1 MSLVRTIRTTDPDAR
16 RQLADLRKPLL
27 LEQLLQDSPEL
38 HAVRQIIDDVRRR
51 GDQAV
56 AEATRRVD
64 VVELDPASF
73 RVPEEQIFAAQQA
86 MAPALRT
93 AVRRSIDQVRE
104 FQDHILS
111 RTCEPLRRAGCT
123 LQARLLPLRRVGVCV
138 PGAAAPL
145 PSSAIHCVVPAQV
158 AGVKEIAIVAP
169 PRHKGTVHPTILAVA
184 AELGVTEVY
193 RVGGPQA
200 VAALA
205 IGTASIPRA
214 DKIVGPGSVYTQ
226 LAKRL
231 CYGMTDIEMFAG
243 PSEVVVIAD
252 DSAVPAHVA
261 ADLLAQAEHDPGAA
275 ILLTPSEKL
284 LSEVRR
290 ELVVQVTSLLRQEG
304 TARAME
310 RYSALVLVRD
320 LHEAVELTNALAPE
334 HVQIE
339 TRNADEL
346 VDRVVNAGA
355 IFVGGHGT
363 EAAGDYVAGPSHV
376 LPTGGSARFW
386 SGLSCN
392 DFLRRTS
399 IIRYDADGLA
409 ADADAIIAIAEA
421 EGLTAH
427 ANSVRVR
434 VRKQMPAP

>member
-1 MSLVRTIRTTDPDAR
+1 MGEIRTIRMDDPSAR
-16 RQLADLRKPLL
+16 KQLAELRRPLL

-38 HAVRQIIDDVRRR
+38 RGVQQIIDDVRQW

-56 AEATRRVD
+56 ADATRRVD
-64 VVELDPASF
+64 GVELRPDGF
-73 RVPEEQIFAAQQA
+73 RVPVAEIEAAGKGLD
-86 MAPALRT
+86 PTLR
-93 AVRRSIDQVRE
+93 AAIRRSIQQVRE
-104 FQDHILS
+104 FQEHILT
-111 RTCEPLRRAGCT
+111 RTREALVRGGCS
-123 LQARLLPLRRVGVCV
+123 LQARLLPVRRVGVCV
-138 PGAAAPL
+138 PGASAPL

-158 AGVKEIAIVAP
+158 AGVKEVAIVAP
-169 PRHKGTVHPTILAVA
+169 PRHKGSVHPTILGVA

-205 IGTASIPRA
+205 IGTAAIPRV

-231 CYGMTDIEMFAG
+231 CYGLVDIEMFAG

-252 DSAVPAHVA
+252 DSAEPAHVA

-275 ILLTPSEKL
+275 ILLTPSEGL
-284 LSEVRR
+284 LEAVRM
-290 ELVVQVTSLLRQEG
+290 ELERQLPTLSRGEG
-304 TARAME
+304 ASRALE
-310 RYSALVLVRD
+310 RFGALVRVRD
-320 LHEAVELTNALAPE
+320 LDEAAAITNELAPE
-334 HVQIE
+334 HVEIE
-339 TRNADEL
+339 TRNADAL
-346 VDRVVNAGA
+346 VDRVTNAGA
-355 IFVGGHGT
+355 IFVGLHGT

-399 IIRYDADGLA
+399 IIRYDEAAMQADGP
-409 ADADAIIAIAEA
+409 AIIALAEA

-434 VRKQMPAP
+434 LT

>member
-1 MSLVRTIRTTDPDAR
+1 MIRTIRMEDPTAR

-27 LEQLLQDSPEL
+27 LEALLQDSPEL
-38 HAVRQIIDDVRRR
+38 ESVRDIIEDVQAR
-51 GDQAV
+51 GDLAV
-56 AEATRRVD
+56 VEATRRLD
-64 VVELDPASF
+64 GVELDPAAF
-73 RVPEEQIFAAQQA
+73 RVPPDELDAARQA
-86 MAPALRT
+86 LDPRLRE
-93 AVRRSIDQVRE
+93 AVRRSIQQVRD
-104 FQDHILS
+104 FQRHILRES
-111 RTCEPLRRAGCT
+111 AEPLRRDGCT
-123 LQARLLPLRRVGVCV
+123 LHARLRPLRRVGVCV

-158 AGVKEIAIVAP
+158 AGVREIVIVAP
-169 PRHKGTVHPTILAVA
+169 PRHKGTIHPTIAGVA

-205 IGTASIPRA
+205 IGTKAIPRA
-214 DKIVGPGSVYTQ
+214 DKVVGPGSIYTQ

-231 CYGMTDIEMFAG
+231 CYGMVDIDMFAG

-252 DSAVPAHVA
+252 DTANPVHVA

-275 ILLTPSEKL
+275 ILLTTSE
-284 LSEVRR
+284 
-290 ELVVQVTSLLRQEG
+290 SLLGRVRQEVQRQLDGLPRRDG
-304 TARAME
+304 TARALE
-310 RYSALVLVRD
+310 RYSALILVRNLD
-320 LHEAVELTNALAPE
+320 EAVELTNDLAPE

-339 TRNADEL
+339 TRNAADL
-346 VDRVVNAGA
+346 ADRVENAGA
-355 IFVGGHGT
+355 IFVGGSAT

-376 LPTGGSARFW
+376 LPTGGGARFW
-386 SGLSCN
+386 SGLSSN

-399 IIRYDADGLA
+399 IIQYDEGGLA
-409 ADADAIIAIAEA
+409 PDAEAIIAIAEA

-434 VRKQMPAP
+434 MDRR